1 MIMKTMKTTMIAA
14 AILFM
19 ANFTYASG
27 NVRTNMAPSTNESAY
42 VEITNA
48 TYTQFEID
56 VKDQFGD
63 VIFSKKTTEPV
74 NNYKRKYDFSAL
86 EDGTYTLSVK
96 SEKEKNETQF
106 KIERGDITVINERKT
121 LEPLF
126 KFDNNIWKIS
136 YLNFPLEKMGI
147 YIYDRSNSL
156 IFEKKLNPEF
166 AVHAGLDLSKLRPGE
181 YEIVFATGFD
191 IFEQTVRI
199 K

>member
-1 MIMKTMKTTMIAA
+1 MKTMKTTMIAA
-14 AILFM
+14 AILLM
-19 ANFTYASG
+19 ANFAYASG
-27 NVRTNMAPSTNESAY
+27 NVRTNMSPTTDESAY

-74 NNYKRKYDFSAL
+74 INYKRKYDFSEL

-106 KIERGDITVINERKT
+106 KIERGVITVISERKT

-126 KFDNNIWKIS
+126 KFDNNIWKMS
-136 YLNFPLEKMGI
+136 YLNFPMEKMGI
-147 YIYDRSNSL
+147 YIYDRSNEL
-156 IFEKKLNPEF
+156 IYEKNLNTEF
-166 AVHAGLDLSKLRPGE
+166 AVHEGLDLSKLRPGE